1 MKVTTEVLLV
11 DDNPGDTD
19 LIADVLE
26 RNDRPIHVHS
36 VADGLEAMA
45 FLHCEGKYANAR
57 PPRLIVLDLNMPR
70 KGGQAV
76 LAEVK
81 SDPALLQ
88 IPIVVFSTS
97 KARAD
102 IASSYQLGANSYVCK
117 PGDLKGFVSAVTAI
131 GDFWLDVTNVPWRK
145 EQ

>member
-45 FLHCEGKYANAR
+45 FLHCEGKYANAL
-57 PPRLIVLDLNMPR
+57 PPHLLVLDLNMPR
-70 KGGQAV
+70 KDGRAV

-81 SDPALLQ
+81 SDPTLRQ

-97 KARAD
+97 KAPDD
-102 IASSYQLGANSYVCK
+102 IASSYQLGANSYVSK
-117 PGDLKGFVSAVTAI
+117 PGDLDGFVSAVTAI
-131 GDFWLDVTNVPWRK
+131 GDFWLGVANIPRRE

>member
-19 LIADVLE
+19 LIADVLT
-26 RNDRPIHVHS
+26 RNDRPTHVHS
-36 VADGLEAMA
+36 VADGVEAMA
-45 FLHCEGKYANAR
+45 FLHCEGKYANALL
-57 PPRLIVLDLNMPR
+57 PHLIVLDWNMPR
-70 KGGQAV
+70 KTGRAV

-81 SDPALLQ
+81 SDPALGQ
-88 IPIVVFSTS
+88 IPIVIFSTS

-102 IASSYQLGANSYVCK
+102 IASSYQLGANSYVSK